1 MSGFSMCMISGRGS
15 SPPID
20 DLDLRAL
27 RATLTEYVFMG
38 VLRLA
43 ESGTSKYHLNY
54 IQVTASGRGKVHR
67 VSKHLSTSYGT
78 YSINNSPYH

>member
-1 MSGFSMCMISGRGS
+1 MSGFSMCMISGRGG

-38 VLRLA
+38 VLRLV
-43 ESGTSKYHLNY
+43 ESGTSKYHLNH
-54 IQVTASGRGKVHR
+54 IQVIAATGRVGYER
-67 VSKHLSTSYGT
+67 G
-78 YSINNSPYH
+78 